1 MNHCMPSGFTTHRKL
16 SPCLYAFKFQQELV
30 LTAALKCI
38 GINKTLTKN
47 SLFLTF
53 SLSMRFLQSAGTSL
67 LDFFN
72 FVLSIFILKVFVD
85 WTADGL
91 SLLYHR
97 VKPLLLSR

>member
-1 MNHCMPSGFTTHRKL
+1 MPSRFTLQPTV

-30 LTAALKCI
+30 LTAALKRNEI
-38 GINKTLTKN
+38 KN
-47 SLFLTF
+47 IDKEFTSPQFLTF

-72 FVLSIFILKVFVD
+72 FVLSIFILNVFVD

>member
-1 MNHCMPSGFTTHRKL
+1 MPSRFTLQPTV

-30 LTAALKCI
+30 LTAALKRI
-38 GINKTLTKN
+38 GIKTLTKN
-47 SLFLTF
+47 LLFLTF

-72 FVLSIFILKVFVD
+72 FVLSIFILNVFVD